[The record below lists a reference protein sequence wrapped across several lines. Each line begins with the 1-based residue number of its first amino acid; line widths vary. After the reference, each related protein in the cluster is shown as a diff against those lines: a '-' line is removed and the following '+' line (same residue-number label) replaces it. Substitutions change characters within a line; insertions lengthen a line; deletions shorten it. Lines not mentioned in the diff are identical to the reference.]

1 MGLKQIRSYVLRQGR
16 MTPGQKRSLSE
27 HWATFGVEP
36 QGEVDPKTIYP
47 QAGPLTVEI
56 GFGMGDSFLTMAEAD
71 AHRNFLGVEVH
82 RPGVGHLL
90 LKIFEK
96 EITNIRVMNMDAST
110 VLQRHLPPGSVNRLQ
125 LFFPDPWPKKRHHKR
140 RLINSEFI
148 DLAARV
154 LESDGVIHIA
164 TDWADYAEQ
173 ITEVFTTDE
182 RFKLTQIPHR
192 EETKFEVRGRR
203 HGHEVFDMAYR
214 LAN

>member
-1 MGLKQIRSYVLRQGR
+1 M
-16 MTPGQKRSLSE
+16 
-27 HWATFGVEP
+27 
-36 QGEVDPKTIYP
+36 
-47 QAGPLTVEI
+47 
-56 GFGMGDSFLTMAEAD
+56 
-71 AHRNFLGVEVH
+71 
-82 RPGVGHLL
+82 
-90 LKIFEK
+90 LKICEK
-96 EITNIRVMNMDAST
+96 GITNIRVMNMDAST

-214 LAN
+214 LVN